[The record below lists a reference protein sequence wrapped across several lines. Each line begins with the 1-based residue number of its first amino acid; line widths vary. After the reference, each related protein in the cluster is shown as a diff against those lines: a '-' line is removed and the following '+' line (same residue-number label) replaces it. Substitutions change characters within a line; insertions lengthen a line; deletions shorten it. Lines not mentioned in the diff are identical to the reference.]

1 LDTTSSG
8 ADEVGQALQ
17 KMASTAENSGITM
30 EKAAS
35 WLATISSV
43 TRESAAVIGN
53 SLKSVVSRYEQIKA
67 KGFNDED
74 ATNLNEVTKALTA
87 IGIQAVDS
95 SGQLRPFAEVM
106 DELGAK
112 YKSLSKNEQAY
123 ITTTLFGS
131 FQRNRGI
138 TLLNNYNQSLVNYE
152 TALNS
157 AGTAQ
162 QKFNIYQESSQ
173 ASLDKLKSSLD
184 GVIQQSFQSNA
195 FKGIIDS
202 VTYLVQTFGSLKT
215 IVTLA
220 GTALLL
226 WKGSKITNIFKDM
239 TFSLSGVISGI
250 RVYLTQMAMARGV
263 TEEAA
268 MSMSTLNLAFKA
280 NPFGLIATAIAG
292 DVIDFDIYKQKQE
305 EMNQKILDSVDKYK
319 QQQSEIKGLVD
330 SYKQNAELAKTDE
343 NAKNKLLEIET
354 QLVSIFGESAS
365 KIDLQNGSIQDNIN
379 QIKESNRQKAESY
392 ILENQL
398 IAQKK
403 QQELDSKKYGT
414 PRVTSSK
421 SELGAT
427 YYGLETAKPLFK
439 TGIDAKEFKKQLE
452 DLLKEINKDDGQFKN
467 LTPEIRLKLSED
479 IKEKLESVNK
489 EINTSNQLI
498 DSFKNAFKTAT
509 EDTIV
514 GLDDLNSE
522 QKKVYEN
529 LAKSLNLDI
538 NNTKDYQENLQKVVD
553 IVRGYNGK
561 NIDDVVTKLK
571 ELPSLANVDWNKVLN
586 VQSSKKSTNEISS
599 NIKQLTTDFDTQ
611 TDKIRDLYDIIKQ
624 LNDGGLSDTSAKNI
638 IKNYKELIPYLGNE
652 VELRQHINTLIADQ
666 EKVQKE
672 TYANMVSLDE
682 NFYKD
687 KILVNTELVKEIKD
701 VYNIDLNNYKS
712 LAEAKFNV
720 ENELIT
726 KLSEKWGSFYD
737 VQSNVFTSQFQQ
749 FKSAVPY
756 GVAVEVENQIN
767 SQVKQ
772 VENAKKRFMDIAL
785 NNVDFDLSKINIPK
799 PKDPQGGSSYQ
810 TDTTDVKESTIE
822 KDYLAAIT
830 QRIALKESE
839 IKINQAL
846 QETAKDDAK
855 VELLKKEI
863 ELRKQLMS
871 LTEEEADKYRT
882 RRDELVSKLQG
893 YNIDDLKINFT
904 GIGEGYKGDNVQST
918 NAIDVLNTQK
928 DKINELVN
936 QYNNA
941 SKSMQKSIGNELKV
955 EKEKLQDLETA
966 INSFYDITS
975 TKIPDA
981 QEKWV
986 NLNKAIGSI
995 NGNIDEIAKKKLEE
1009 QEKLVKETTD
1019 KISDII
1025 KKRYDD
1031 ELKEI
1036 EKTTQANQDKLDK
1049 DLEATKK
1056 SVDAQI
1062 DEIDRLYN
1070 KQKYNQSVEDSN
1082 KTILEK
1088 QKKINELSPAAN
1100 SGDLNA
1106 INQIKDLE
1114 KDLEE
1119 ERKKLADT
1127 NADRQRDVRKQNLQD
1142 YLKVVE
1148 EETKAEKEKNE
1159 NDLKDAKE
1167 KYEKLTDSVAL
1178 ELEAQ
1183 KSLMNGY
1190 FLDTNNKVVVL
1201 TDLVKGYY
1209 LSFGVELT
1217 TVNQKL
1223 QNELNSNIELAKT
1236 ALKSLNEVEIAKAK
1250 IGELQSKYDKAS
1262 DSDKAKYKTE
1272 ADALRV
1278 KYNLPFEDL
1287 RNYKVTATATPNMN
1301 IDMYKINTSIL
1312 NEMAKIAGYKLPD
1325 TSKYNIKNQQP
1336 VITFNEP
1343 IIKIEKVADG
1353 SDLTKYVDL
1362 AADKV
1367 IKKINKGAYD
1377 LGY

>member
-1 LDTTSSG
+1 
-8 ADEVGQALQ
+8 
-17 KMASTAENSGITM
+17 M
-30 EKAAS
+30 
-35 WLATISSV
+35 
-43 TRESAAVIGN
+43 
-53 SLKSVVSRYEQIKA
+53 
-67 KGFNDED
+67 
-74 ATNLNEVTKALTA
+74 
-87 IGIQAVDS
+87 
-95 SGQLRPFAEVM
+95 
-106 DELGAK
+106 
-112 YKSLSKNEQAY
+112 
-123 ITTTLFGS
+123 
-131 FQRNRGI
+131 
-138 TLLNNYNQSLVNYE
+138 
-152 TALNS
+152 
-157 AGTAQ
+157 
-162 QKFNIYQESSQ
+162 
-173 ASLDKLKSSLD
+173 
-184 GVIQQSFQSNA
+184 IQQSFQSNA

-292 DVIDFDIYKQKQE
+292 AVIAFDLYNQKQE

-403 QQELDSKKYGT
+403 QQELDAKKYGSLK
-414 PRVTSSK
+414 VLKSLKDSEGKDVLDSSNIVEDGFLTTGNLNPDK
-421 SELGAT
+421 IDKEELVKQYRQIIGYITNKVGFEDVNNKIGDFSNISEVDRL
-427 YYGLETAKPLFK
+427 PLIENIK
-439 TGIDAKEFKKQLE
+439 
-452 DLLKEINKDDGQFKN
+452 NKIEV
-467 LTPEIRLKLSED
+467 L
-479 IKEKLESVNK
+479 NK

-624 LNDGGLSDTSAKNI
+624 LNDGGLSDASAKNI

-737 VQSNVFTSQFQQ
+737 VQSNAFTSQFQQ
-749 FKSAVPY
+749 FKNSVPY
-756 GVAVEVENQIN
+756 GVGVEVENQIK
-767 SQVKQ
+767 SQVQQ

-785 NNVDFDLSKINIPK
+785 NNSNFDLSKINIPK
-799 PKDPQGGSSYQ
+799 SKDSSSGSSYQ

-918 NAIDVLNTQK
+918 NAIDVLNAQK
-928 DKINELVN
+928 DKISELAN

-941 SKSMQKSIGNELKV
+941 SKSMQKSIGNELKD

-966 INSFYDITS
+966 INSFNDLTS

-981 QEKWV
+981 QVKWA

-1009 QEKLVKETTD
+1009 QEKLVKDTTD

-1036 EKTTQANQDKLDK
+1036 EKSTQANQDKLDK

-1119 ERKKLADT
+1119 ERKKLSDT

-1201 TDLVKGYY
+1201 SDLIKGYY